1 MLFEKLDT
9 MIAQAIKD
17 MAHASNTL
25 QADSIKTSLEV
36 FRAIKTEFST
46 VGYNATHI
54 PTESQEIDLLKEM
67 ITKRRK
73 TADIYTKAGE
83 AQRAAAELGEVDI
96 IMNLLPDSAK
106 GPSKEAIEEETKCV
120 IKNFLAL
127 KAMTDHGEFDG
138 NIMRYTKDIIA
149 KVKEKYPEAESGVIA
164 GVVKEYNK
172 R

>member
-54 PTESQEIDLLKEM
+54 PTEAQEIDLLKEM

-106 GPSKEAIEEETKCV
+106 GPSKEAIEDEARCV
-120 IKNFLAL
+120 IKNFLNI
-127 KAMTDHGEFDG
+127 KAMADHTFDG
-138 NIMRYTKDIIA
+138 NLMRYTKDIIA
-149 KVKEKYPEAESGVIA
+149 KVKEKYPEAESGIIA
-164 GVVKEYNK
+164 AVVKEYNK